1 MTAAMVSS
9 LIECKRIRTTQGRA
23 KVARVLAEKLV
34 TVAKQGTL
42 AARRRVI
49 QELAPQK
56 KAAAKL
62 FSEIVPQF
70 SDRQGGYTRMTKLG
84 RRKSDSSEMV
94 VLEWVGIAAPVRV
107 KKTAKGEAKKD
118 EAK

>member
-1 MTAAMVSS
+1 MVSS